1 MSTTPLKPA
10 APKMPKTNPQML
22 NRPTTAW
29 TAKKAI
35 NRAKTKRV
43 PADRVNAP

>member
-1 MSTTPLKPA
+1 MSMP
-10 APKMPKTNPQML
+10 APKLPAPKAPKTAAVRVNQ
-22 NRPTTAW
+22 PTTAW
-29 TAKKAI
+29 TAKKAV

>member
-1 MSTTPLKPA
+1 MSTTPSKPT
-10 APKMPKTNPQML
+10 APKAPKTSAVFV
-22 NRPTTAW
+22 NRPITAW
-29 TAKKAI
+29 TAKKAV